1 MKYIALV
8 AAGLALAACEQTTR
22 TTIIAPATCEAGPYQ
37 QWIGKDSATLA
48 GIDTP
53 DTMRIIRPN
62 QPVTLD
68 FNANRLNVET
78 DGKGIITAVR
88 CG

>member
-37 QWIGKDSATLA
+37 QWVGKDSASVAGMQTPYTL
-48 GIDTP
+48 
-53 DTMRIIRPN
+53 RIIRPN
-62 QPVTLD
+62 QPVTMD
-68 FNANRLNVET
+68 FNPSRLNVET
-78 DGKGIITAVR
+78 DSKGLITAVR